1 MNIHRVLTL
10 FPYLLLVVQ
19 VSTLHTP
26 ANQSSHDAMESS
38 HDAVQS
44 SHDAMESSLCAGNIC
59 QVKPD
64 NMRHLQNMIQSDQS
78 IMFDRGTFHV
88 GMPSQTGKGFIQL
101 ENVSN
106 VLVSGHAGGSHIE
119 CSAGTSFGLYFNN
132 VSNVTVTGLT
142 ITNCGSQIPQ
152 YLEYELIRS
161 SDLPCDHISCP
172 PHFTEVTTTI
182 LILDSVNVTLSSV
195 AVAHSSGFAV
205 AAINTHKTK
214 SLTYKLVI
222 NDCDISHSQ
231 MGALILNGVAV
242 MLNHTSL
249 SNSSMGLVSTSSY
262 TEIKDTNISECSVSS
277 MESGSL
283 VLTGTVR
290 VNQSSFQVRNQ
301 IVRIHNSTTVFSSVS
316 RTNILAVLSVVASE
330 LYIDANS
337 EVVFT
342 RISLSGN
349 SSALVAVASTVS
361 LWDNSSLKFNSNS
374 ASEGASIFFAT
385 VETTVSIYNH
395 SSLIFNHN
403 LVQSAW
409 VLFAEVNEWMAQ
421 NDAKVV
427 FNSNTASD
435 GGKLAE
441 FHIISRLR
449 LYDNTQFVLQSNYAK
464 KGNMLVIANVFLLYN
479 TSRLEIANNYAI
491 DHSRIFIIS
500 GDITSHDNVHILI
513 SNNTAI
519 LESSIMLLQNSHG
532 EVEEY
537 SYYKSLM
544 TEEEE
549 EQDTRYE
556 IKREAPTLPPT
567 DNFPDNGNS
576 GYDVPTLDEGSG
588 INLNISIVDFQPYGG
603 CDHPNECYYIGTE
616 VIMDAG
622 ILPELIL
629 PHPTFEHRDNSK
641 ISFQHNTIMQR
652 SVGFS
657 CVQCRILASDSVALS
672 FNDNTCTNSYVVLL
686 NNATTLMQDRVT
698 VEISHNTMS
707 QGSSSL
713 VCLNSMWRIGANATL
728 SVTGNTAQN
737 GFLILFSAMTA
748 EFSGTLFVQDNELNE
763 FGNLNIF
770 NSQLHFNGRLIC
782 SGNKAESGVISAD
795 NSDIFFTNEAIFLDN
810 SAANGGAISLV
821 SSVMHISPNATV
833 NFTRNQA
840 SGLGGAVYILNP
852 RNRAVC
858 EDRPF
863 TVTSCSF
870 QVLTGP
876 QDDCEV
882 FTLTFNQNRAGIA
895 GNAVYGGRTSACIP
909 SDASTYCT
917 NCSMPQFSEIFQY
930 NGNGD
935 SSDLSNF
942 TSDPT
947 RVCFCENGVPNCFTV
962 TRSLTVHPGE
972 LFHLSLATVGYGL
985 GTVPGSVM
993 ARMNGQSSRSP
1004 GNSSFGSDLQYSQ
1017 DIGTECRDL
1026 SYSIISEQQSQLITL
1041 AVNTRSFS
1049 RSLEN
1054 VRAVVDFQLRGNTD
1068 SINPILYSPYD
1079 YIYETFF
1086 HIPTFV
1092 EVTLAQ
1098 CPVGFQL
1105 VDGRCVCA
1113 AILLKNHIDMC
1124 SIVNGTPIIHR
1135 PSPYWIGLP
1144 EDNTSSILIH
1154 TQCPH
1159 DYCQPDDLNITAEN
1173 PDEQCQFER
1182 SGILCGE
1189 CREGLSMVLGSSEC
1203 KICSNIFLILII
1215 VFAVAGLVLVFFL
1228 TVLNMTVSVG
1238 TINGLILFANIIQSN
1253 RSTFVPQTTAPTH
1266 NVVAILSTFISW
1278 VNLDLGI
1285 STCLFDGLT
1294 TYVKTWLQFVFPL
1307 YLITIVSV
1315 IITTSYYSTRLTK
1328 LFGRNAVSVL
1338 ATLILLSYTKVLR
1351 ILITA
1356 FSFTTV
1362 NDAHGIHS
1370 TVWLADGNVEYFE
1383 PRHAILFIVAFL
1395 VLLLF
1400 GLPYTATLTVAPWIQ
1415 RSKYYWVSS
1424 AYNKLK
1430 PFFDAY
1436 MGPYKDNCRHWT
1448 GLLLIVRVV
1457 LVVFFSSFTNTSTL
1471 GGPLLN
1477 LFLLTLSAC
1486 GLLALTAAVQPYK
1499 KKMNNA
1505 IEMFYLTLLVLF
1517 SATNLY
1523 ATNGDTGIK
1532 NRDYIYIVLVGAAF
1546 VFFLGTSVSH
1556 IWKRVQSHRSQR
1568 LSNLKRTEDQES
1580 AVAREQMRGEVT
1592 LSTNN
1597 TTNTMFRESVLDLS
1611 SA

>member
-1 MNIHRVLTL
+1 MMALVLHL
-10 FPYLLLVVQ
+10 LLLVHI
-19 VSTLHTP
+19 STLHATFP
-26 ANQSSHDAMESS
+26 ANQSS

-44 SHDAMESSLCAGNIC
+44 SHTSLCAGNIC

-78 IMFDRGTFHV
+78 IMFDRGTFHL
-88 GMPSQTGKGFIQL
+88 GMPSQTGEGFIRF

-119 CSAGTSFGLYFNN
+119 CFAGASFGFYFKN

-142 ITNCGSQIPQ
+142 ITNCGSLIPQ

-161 SDLPCDHISCP
+161 SDLPCDHIVCP
-172 PHFTEVTTTI
+172 PHFTEATTTI

-214 SLTYKLVI
+214 SYKLVI

-231 MGALILNGVAV
+231 MGALMLNGVAV

-249 SNSSMGLVSTSSY
+249 SNSSMGLVSTSSH

-301 IVRIHNSTTVFSSVS
+301 TVRIDNSTTVFSSVS
-316 RTNILAVLSVVASE
+316 RTNVLAVLSVVASK
-330 LYIDANS
+330 LYINRNS
-337 EVVFT
+337 SVVFT
-342 RISLSGN
+342 RVSLSGN

-374 ASEGASIFFAT
+374 ASEGASIFAT
-385 VETTVSIYNH
+385 VETTVNIYNH
-395 SSLIFNHN
+395 SSLNFNHN

-409 VLFAEVNEWMAQ
+409 VLFAGFHNEWMAQ

-441 FHIISRLR
+441 FYKSHLM
-449 LYDNTQFVLQSNYAK
+449 LYDNTQFVLENNYAK
-464 KGNMLVIANVFLLYN
+464 KGNMLVIANFFLLYC
-479 TSRLEIANNYAI
+479 TAKLEIANNYAI

-500 GDITSHDNVHILI
+500 GDITSYDNVHILI

-519 LESSIMLLQNSHG
+519 LDSSIMLLQNSHG

-567 DNFPDNGNS
+567 DNQLVITSCYGDPYFSDDSNGTHNLTNTAEEPLEIISNIERSPSLPSPDVEDVILEVSRPIRIGDIPPFLQPPNFEQRHNS
-576 GYDVPTLDEGSG
+576 
-588 INLNISIVDFQPYGG
+588 
-603 CDHPNECYYIGTE
+603 
-616 VIMDAG
+616 
-622 ILPELIL
+622 
-629 PHPTFEHRDNSK
+629 R
-641 ISFQHNTIMQR
+641 ISFRQNTITQQ

-657 CVQCRILASDSVALS
+657 CSQCRLLTSDSVALL
-672 FNDNTCTNSYVVLL
+672 FNDNTCINSSYVVLL
-686 NNATTLMQDRVT
+686 NNATTIVQDRT
-698 VEISHNTMS
+698 TFEISHNTAS

-713 VCLNSMWRIGANATL
+713 LSTDGKLEFGPNATL
-728 SVTGNTAQN
+728 TVTGNTAQN
-737 GFLILFSAMTA
+737 GFLILLFSMMIELA
-748 EFSGTLFVQDNELNE
+748 GTVLVHNNALND
-763 FGNLNIF
+763 FGSMNVF

-795 NSDIFFTNEAIFLDN
+795 NSDIFFTNEAIFFGN

-840 SGLGGAVYILNP
+840 SGLGGAVYIVNP
-852 RNRAVC
+852 RRRAVC
-858 EDRPF
+858 EDLTL

-870 QVLTGP
+870 QVLSGP
-876 QDDCEV
+876 QDHCEV
-882 FTLTFNQNRAGIA
+882 FTLTFNLNRAGIA

-909 SDASTYCT
+909 SDDSTYCT

-930 NGNGD
+930 SGIGD

-947 RVCFCENGVPNCFTV
+947 RVCFCENGVPDCFTV

-985 GTVPGSVM
+985 GTVPGSVI
-993 ARMNGQSSRSP
+993 ARMNGQSFRNP

-1026 SYSIISEQQSQLITL
+1026 SYSIISEQQSQLMTL

-1054 VRAVVDFQLRGNTD
+1054 VRAVVDFQLRGDTD
-1068 SINPILYSPYD
+1068 SINPILHSPYD
-1079 YIYETFF
+1079 YIHETFF

-1144 EDNTSSILIH
+1144 QDNTSSILIH

-1189 CREGLSMVLGSSEC
+1189 CRDGLSMVLGSSEC

-1215 VFAVAGLVLVFFL
+1215 VFAVAGLVLVVFL

-1253 RSTFVPQTTAPTH
+1253 KTTFLRQTTAPTH

-1328 LFGRNAVSVL
+1328 LFGRNSVSVL

-1362 NDAHGIHS
+1362 NDAHGVHS

-1383 PRHAILFIVAFL
+1383 PRHAILFIVALL
-1395 VLLLF
+1395 VLLFF
-1400 GLPYTATLTVAPWIQ
+1400 GLPYTTTLTTAPWIQ

-1424 AYNKLK
+1424 TYNKLK

-1457 LVVFFSSFTNTSTL
+1457 LVIFFSSFSNTSTL

-1499 KKMNNA
+1499 MKMNNA
-1505 IEMFYLTLLVLF
+1505 IEMFYLTLLILF

-1523 ATNGDTGIK
+1523 ATNRDTGIK
-1532 NRDYIYIVLVGAAF
+1532 YRDYIYIVLVGAAF

-1556 IWKRVQSHRSQR
+1556 IWMRVQSYQSRR
-1568 LSNLKRTEDQES
+1568 LSNLKRTKDQES
-1580 AVAREQMRGEVT
+1580 AVAREQMREEVT
-1592 LSTNN
+1592 LRTN

>member
-1 MNIHRVLTL
+1 MNIHQVFL
-10 FPYLLLVVQ
+10 PCVLLLVLQ
-19 VSTLHTP
+19 LSQLYAAFP
-26 ANQSSHDAMESS
+26 ENQSS

-44 SHDAMESSLCAGNIC
+44 SHTSLCVGNIC

-64 NMRHLQNMIQSDQS
+64 NVRHLQNMIQSDQS

-88 GMPSQTGKGFIQL
+88 GMPSQTGEAFIRF

-119 CSAGTSFGLYFNN
+119 CSAGASFGLYFKN

-142 ITNCGSQIPQ
+142 ITNCGSLIPQ
-152 YLEYELIRS
+152 CLEYELIRS
-161 SDLPCDHISCP
+161 SDLPCDHIVCP

-214 SLTYKLVI
+214 SYKLVI

-231 MGALILNGVAV
+231 MGALMLNGVAV

-249 SNSSMGLVSTSSY
+249 SNSSMGLVSTSSH

-283 VLTGTVR
+283 VFTGTVR

-301 IVRIHNSTTVFSSVS
+301 TVRIHNSTTVFSSVS
-316 RTNILAVLSVVASE
+316 RTNVSAVLSVVASE
-330 LYIDANS
+330 LYINTNS

-342 RISLSGN
+342 GLNLSGN
-349 SSALVAVASTVS
+349 TSALLASDSIIVHR
-361 LWDNSSLKFNSNS
+361 DNSSLTFTDNFASNN
-374 ASEGASIFFAT
+374 ASIFSAEST
-385 VETTVSIYNH
+385 DVS
-395 SSLIFNHN
+395 IFNHTSLHFSHN
-403 LVQSAW
+403 SVGGARALFVSRPILTLFEGHWLVHDYA
-409 VLFAEVNEWMAQ
+409 NI
-421 NDAKVV
+421 V
-427 FNSNTASD
+427 FNNNTAFD
-435 GGKLAE
+435 GGELVKFCNMDMLL
-441 FHIISRLR
+441 F
-449 LYDNTQFVLQSNYAK
+449 DNAQFLLQSNYAM
-464 KGNMLVIANVFLLYN
+464 KGSTLAIVNVLVLYRL
-479 TSRLEIANNYAI
+479 SQLEIVNNYAC
-491 DHSRIFIIS
+491 DHSQIFLINGNIS
-500 GDITSHDNVHILI
+500 SFSSAQMLIT
-513 SNNTAI
+513 NNTAI
-519 LESSIMLLQNSHG
+519 QDSSIVALQHRHDDVG
-532 EVEEY
+532 EC
-537 SYYKSLM
+537 SYY
-544 TEEEE
+544 
-549 EQDTRYE
+549 DHAE
-556 IKREAPTLPPT
+556 IRKHLLSPRTDIDVRPQILPQV
-567 DNFPDNGNS
+567 FPPQTIKCRGNS
-576 GYDVPTLDEGSG
+576 MLY
-588 INLNISIVDFQPYGG
+588 FQ
-603 CDHPNECYYIGTE
+603 
-616 VIMDAG
+616 
-622 ILPELIL
+622 
-629 PHPTFEHRDNSK
+629 
-641 ISFQHNTIMQR
+641 QNTIAQQ
-652 SVGFS
+652 SVGLS
-657 CVQCRILASDSVALS
+657 CVQCELVSTESAMLS
-672 FNDNTCTNSYVVLL
+672 FNNNTCSNSSYLILL
-686 NNATTLMQDRVT
+686 NGATTLVQDRT
-698 VEISHNTMS
+698 TLDISYNALSH
-707 QGSSSL
+707 GSFS
-713 VCLNSMWRIGANATL
+713 CLSVYGKWRVGSNATL
-728 SVTGNTAQN
+728 TVTGNTAQN
-737 GFLILFSAMTA
+737 GYLILFFSMMA
-748 EFSGTLFVQDNELNE
+748 EFSGTVFVQDNELND
-763 FGNLNIF
+763 FGSLNTF
-770 NSQLHFNGRLIC
+770 NSQVHFNGRLIC

-795 NSDIFFTNEAIFLDN
+795 NSDIFFTNEALFFGN

-821 SSVMHISPNATV
+821 SSVMHISPNAIV

-858 EDRPF
+858 EDLLF

-876 QDDCEV
+876 QDYCEV

-917 NCSMPQFSEIFQY
+917 NCSTPQIFQY
-930 NGNGD
+930 SGIGD

-947 RVCFCENGVPNCFTV
+947 RVCFCKNGVPDCFTV

-993 ARMNGQSSRSP
+993 ARINGQSLRSP
-1004 GNSSFGSDLQYSQ
+1004 RNTSFGSDLQYSQ

-1068 SINPILYSPYD
+1068 SINPILHSPYD

-1105 VDGRCVCA
+1105 VDGCCVCA
-1113 AILLKNHIDMC
+1113 ALLLKNHIDMC

-1144 EDNTSSILIH
+1144 QDNTSSILIH

-1159 DYCQPDDLNITAEN
+1159 DYCQPDNLNITAEN

-1215 VFAVAGLVLVFFL
+1215 VFAVAGLALVVFL

-1253 RSTFVPQTTAPTH
+1253 RSTFVPLTTAHTH

-1328 LFGRNAVSVL
+1328 LFGRNSVSVL

-1362 NDAHGIHS
+1362 NDAHGVHS

-1383 PRHAILFIVAFL
+1383 PRHAILFIVALL

-1400 GLPYTATLTVAPWIQ
+1400 GLPYTTTLTTAPWVQ
-1415 RSKYYWVSS
+1415 RSKYYWVSFL
-1424 AYNKLK
+1424 YNKFK

-1436 MGPYKDNCRHWT
+1436 MGPYKDNCRYWT
-1448 GLLLIVRVV
+1448 GMLLIVRVF
-1457 LVVFFSSFTNTSTL
+1457 LVVLFSSVSNTSAHK
-1471 GGPLLN
+1471 GLL
-1477 LFLLTLSAC
+1477 LILLILTLSAC
-1486 GLLALTAAVQPYK
+1486 SLLALTAAVQPYK

-1505 IEMFYLTLLVLF
+1505 IEMFYLTVLVLF
-1517 SATNLY
+1517 SVFYLFTTNEDSGV
-1523 ATNGDTGIK
+1523 NDH
-1532 NRDYIYIVLVGAAF
+1532 RDYIYIVLVGAVF
-1546 VFFLGTSVSH
+1546 IFFLGTCFSH
-1556 IWKRVQSHRSQR
+1556 IWRRVQSHRSRR
-1568 LSNLKRTEDQES
+1568 LSNLRRTKDARDQQS
-1580 AVAREQMRGEVT
+1580 GVVEQIEGEVSLDIKQT
-1592 LSTNN
+1592 D
-1597 TTNTMFRESVLDLS
+1597 TMFRESVLELS
-1611 SA
+1611 SP

>member
-1 MNIHRVLTL
+1 
-10 FPYLLLVVQ
+10 
-19 VSTLHTP
+19 
-26 ANQSSHDAMESS
+26 
-38 HDAVQS
+38 
-44 SHDAMESSLCAGNIC
+44 
-59 QVKPD
+59 
-64 NMRHLQNMIQSDQS
+64 
-78 IMFDRGTFHV
+78 MFDRGTFHV
-88 GMPSQTGKGFIQL
+88 GMPSQTGEGFIRF

-119 CSAGTSFGLYFNN
+119 CSAGASFGLYFKN

-142 ITNCGSQIPQ
+142 ITNCGSLIPQ

-161 SDLPCDHISCP
+161 SDLPCDHTVCP
-172 PHFTEVTTTI
+172 PHFIEITTTI

-214 SLTYKLVI
+214 SYELVI

-231 MGALILNGVAV
+231 MGALMLNGVAV

-277 MESGSL
+277 MENGSL
-283 VLTGTVR
+283 VLTETLT

-301 IVRIHNSTTVFSSVS
+301 TVRIHNSTTVFSSVS

-330 LYIDANS
+330 LYINRNS
-337 EVVFT
+337 KVVFT
-342 RISLSGN
+342 RVSLSGN

-374 ASEGASIFFAT
+374 ASEGASIFFAI
-385 VETTVSIYNH
+385 ETTVSIYNH

-403 LVQSAW
+403 LVQNAW
-409 VLFAEVNEWMAQ
+409 VLLAGFDNMWTAQ
-421 NDAKVV
+421 NDAKIV
-427 FNSNTASD
+427 FNSNNASD

-441 FHIISRLR
+441 FYKSHLR
-449 LYDNTQFVLQSNYAK
+449 LYDNTQFVLENNTAM
-464 KGNMLVIANVFLLYN
+464 KGSILVIANVFLLYS
-479 TSRLEIANNYAI
+479 TSKLEIANNYAI
-491 DHSRIFIIS
+491 DHSRILIS

-519 LESSIMLLQNSHG
+519 LDSSIVMLLNSHG
-532 EVEEY
+532 EVDEY
-537 SYYKSLM
+537 LYYKTLM

-556 IKREAPTLPPT
+556 IKREATLPPM
-567 DNFPDNGNS
+567 DNFPDDMYSNCD
-576 GYDVPTLDEGSG
+576 YDVPTFDEGSG
-588 INLNISIVDFQPYGG
+588 GNPNISVASGG
-603 CDHPNECYYIGTE
+603 FDRPKFNACVTYHIHNI
-616 VIMDAG
+616 A
-622 ILPELIL
+622 ILPESQQLPTFDIINITDIAIL
-629 PHPTFEHRDNSK
+629 PEFLPHRYPNFEHRDNSK
-641 ISFQHNTIMQR
+641 TSFQHNTIMQR

-657 CVQCRILASDSVALS
+657 CVQCRMLASDSVALS
-672 FNDNTCTNSYVVLL
+672 FSDNTCTNSYVVLL

-713 VCLNSMWRIGANATL
+713 VCLNSVWRIGPNATL

-737 GFLILFSAMTA
+737 GFLIFFSAMTA
-748 EFSGTLFVQDNELNE
+748 EFSGTVFVQDNELNE
-763 FGNLNIF
+763 FGSLNIF

-795 NSDIFFTNEAIFLDN
+795 NSDIFFTNEAIFLGN

-858 EDRPF
+858 EDLPF

-930 NGNGD
+930 NGIGD

-947 RVCFCENGVPNCFTV
+947 RVCFCKNGVPDCFTV

-972 LFHLSLATVGYGL
+972 LFHLSLATIGYGL
-985 GTVPGSVM
+985 GTVPGSVI

-1004 GNSSFGSDLQYSQ
+1004 GNTSFGSDLQYSQ

-1026 SYSIISEQQSQLITL
+1026 SYSIISEQHSELITL

-1068 SINPILYSPYD
+1068 SINPILHSPYD

-1144 EDNTSSILIH
+1144 QDNTSSILIH

-1215 VFAVAGLVLVFFL
+1215 VFAVAGLVLVVFL

-1253 RSTFVPQTTAPTH
+1253 RSTFVPLTTASTH

-1328 LFGRNAVSVL
+1328 LFGRNSVSVL

-1362 NDAHGIHS
+1362 NDAHGVHS

-1383 PRHAILFIVAFL
+1383 PRHAILFIVALL
-1395 VLLLF
+1395 VLLFF
-1400 GLPYTATLTVAPWIQ
+1400 GLPYTTTLTTAPWIQ

-1424 AYNKLK
+1424 TYNKLK

-1592 LSTNN
+1592 LVRTN